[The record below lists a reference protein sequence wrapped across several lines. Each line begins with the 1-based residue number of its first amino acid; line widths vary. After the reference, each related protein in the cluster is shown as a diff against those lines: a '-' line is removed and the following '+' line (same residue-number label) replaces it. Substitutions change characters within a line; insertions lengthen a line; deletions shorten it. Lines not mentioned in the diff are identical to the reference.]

1 MLLFWW
7 AILIRLGYY
16 LKRDKVEEFTFIW
29 EHINSNI
36 SNSTIHCVFHTHFS
50 HSFSLCLSQGVRVP
64 QPLPF
69 IFLLPPS
76 SSSPVPYFTHPTIR
90 YHHHQDPLK
99 EFVQFVC
106 ADGSGQPGAQVTHTH
121 NTHHTIMIHTAPV
134 DHTHTLT
141 HISAKVPLS
150 YSSLPF
156 SFSSLSNT
164 WQSLFILIWFQF
176 HHLICYTKCHETL
189 KHSFETDMVVST
201 MIAC

>member
-1 MLLFWW
+1 MSL
-7 AILIRLGYY
+7 
-16 LKRDKVEEFTFIW
+16 
-29 EHINSNI
+29 
-36 SNSTIHCVFHTHFS
+36 THFS
-50 HSFSLCLSQGVRVP
+50 HSFSLSFSGSPRASASALHFP
-64 QPLPF
+64 A
-69 IFLLPPS
+69 PS
-76 SSSPVPYFTHPTIR
+76 IIQQSSPYFTHPTIR

-121 NTHHTIMIHTAPV
+121 NHDSHSTSG
-134 DHTHTLT
+134 HTHTLT